1 MEKQFYPRSCLSWRH
16 YQNLSWDLTKSNP
29 ESAPTFASKSK
40 RSEAAHPQL
49 WFNSPPYRHCPSALS
64 SAQLSHSLTSCQT
77 HRAARYGAH
86 IFNPGIQEAQA
97 GASLW
102 VLGQPGPHSET
113 KTKSMY
119 FQLALLNFTF
129 TPETMT
135 PSADLTMF
143 LKKSSSFSFLFF
155 PRTLNWKRKKKKK
168 RENWS

>member
-40 RSEAAHPQL
+40 RSEAAHPTDTAPQP
-49 WFNSPPYRHCPSALS
+49 SPLPSCL
-64 SAQLSHSLTSCQT
+64 SLTSCQT

-86 IFNPGIQEAQA
+86 IFYPGIQEAQA

-155 PRTLNWKRKKKKK
+155 PRTLNWKRKKKRGRIEVSISGSFKQQ
-168 RENWS
+168 